1 MKSFK
6 ISFPLVHK
14 RSSLPTLALLL
25 GIIGSLPVLMV
36 MWVALCSQFTRVEGT
51 NETVLYNV
59 YVCVR
64 ALFAVSLL
72 AGVAVF
78 DLRRASVALV
88 PAAGLGFVSSVMKLI
103 IAFST
108 YTSKKA
114 LAESLSMHSSYTQNY
129 IDIAEAA
136 LLTITAALVLLYLF
150 GVLKTAF
157 PAIFAAVI
165 TTIVVLYSVISY
177 STTYQV
183 SEFTVLSRCYT
194 IPYCIGIL
202 LFCLST
208 KTKAQLEGK
217 VKKEKYVPR
226 RMKA

>member
-14 RSSLPTLALLL
+14 RSSLPTLAVFL

-36 MWVALCSQFTRVEGT
+36 MWVAICSQFTRVEGT
-51 NETVLYNV
+51 NETAIYNV

-64 ALFAVSLL
+64 SLFAISLL
-72 AGVAVF
+72 AGGAVY
-78 DLRRASVALV
+78 DLRRASVALA
-88 PAAGLGFVSSVMKLI
+88 PAAGLGLISSIMKLI

-108 YTSKKA
+108 YSNKKA
-114 LAESLSMHSSYTQNY
+114 LDTMLSMNSSYTQNY

-136 LLTITAALVLLYLF
+136 LLAITAVLVLLYLF

-157 PAIFAAVI
+157 PAIFAAII
-165 TTIVVLYSVISY
+165 TTIVILYSVISY
-177 STTYQV
+177 STTYPV
-183 SEFTVLSRCYT
+183 SEFTVLSRSYAV
-194 IPYCIGIL
+194 PYCVGIL
-202 LFCLST
+202 LFCISS

-226 RMKA
+226 RMRA

>member
-6 ISFPLVHK
+6 ISFHLVHK
-14 RSSLPTLALLL
+14 RSSLPTLTLLL
-25 GIIGSLPVLMV
+25 GILGSIPVLMV
-36 MWVALCSQFTRVEGT
+36 MWVAFCSQFTRVEGT
-51 NETVLYNV
+51 NGTSLYNV

-64 ALFAVSLL
+64 ALFAISVL
-72 AGVAVF
+72 AGVTVY

-88 PAAGLGFVSSVMKLI
+88 PAALLGFASGVMKLY

-108 YTSKKA
+108 FTAKKA
-114 LAESLSMHSSYTQNY
+114 LNESLSMHSSYTQNY
-129 IDIAEAA
+129 TDIAEAA
-136 LLTITAALVLLYLF
+136 LLTITAVVFILYLF

-157 PAIFAAVI
+157 PVIFPAVI

-177 STTYQV
+177 STTYSA

-194 IPYCIGIL
+194 IPFCIGVL
-202 LFCLST
+202 LFCLSS

-226 RMKA
+226 RMRA